1 MAKFVYRMQNVLVLK
16 RKLEEQEKIAYTLA
30 ANALKEEQGKL
41 QELIVRRAS
50 YEKQLSDLMH
60 GVLDLKKIQRC
71 WNSIDA
77 MRSLIREQLINVQ
90 KAEKA
95 LEEARKRLDSVMK
108 DRKTHEKL
116 REHAFE
122 RFKEELKAEEIK
134 EIDELTSYTHSVTD
148 KEG

>member
-1 MAKFVYRMQNVLVLK
+1 MAKFIYRMQNVLVLK
-16 RKLEEQEKIAYTLA
+16 QKLEEQEKINYTIA
-30 ANALKEEQGKL
+30 ANALNTEQQKL

-60 GVLDLKKIQRC
+60 GVLDLRKIQRC
-71 WNSIDA
+71 RNSIDA
-77 MRSLIREQLINVQ
+77 MRSLIRDQLINVQ

-95 LEEARKRLDSVMK
+95 LEEARKRLDTVMK

-122 RFKEELKAEEIK
+122 RFKEELKAAEIK
-134 EIDELTSYTHSVTD
+134 EIDELTSYTHSVTEEED
-148 KEG
+148 

>member
-16 RKLEEQEKIAYTLA
+16 QKLEEQEKIAYTLA
-30 ANALKEEQGKL
+30 ANTLKEEQGKL

-71 WNSIDA
+71 RNSIDA

-134 EIDELTSYTHSVTD
+134 EIDELTSYTHSVT
-148 KEG
+148 KEEG

>member
-1 MAKFVYRMQNVLVLK
+1 VAKFVYRMQNVLVLK
-16 RKLEEQEKIAYTLA
+16 QKLEEQEKIAYTLA
-30 ANALKEEQGKL
+30 ANALKEEQNKL

-60 GVLDLKKIQRC
+60 GILDLKKISRC
-71 WNSIDA
+71 RNSIDA

-95 LEEARKRLDSVMK
+95 LDEERKRLDSVMK

-134 EIDELTSYTHSVTD
+134 EIDELTSYTHSVT
-148 KEG
+148 KEEG

>member
-1 MAKFVYRMQNVLVLK
+1 MEIKVADQ
-16 RKLEEQEKIAYTLA
+16 QENDAGSKAHAKIAQQ
-30 ANALKEEQGKL
+30 QGSPERVTKTARDL
-41 QELIVRRAS
+41 
-50 YEKQLSDLMH
+50 YEFCRYEDDHHLEGFHQCD
-60 GVLDLKKIQRC
+60 R
-71 WNSIDA
+71 
-77 MRSLIREQLINVQ
+77 Q

>member
-1 MAKFVYRMQNVLVLK
+1 MAKFFYRMQNVLVLK
-16 RKLEEQEKIAYTLA
+16 QKLEEQEKINYTIV
-30 ANALKEEQGKL
+30 ANALNTEQQKL

-50 YEKQLSDLMH
+50 YERQLSDMMH
-60 GVLDLKKIQRC
+60 GLLDLKKIQRC
-71 WNSIDA
+71 RNSIDA

-95 LEEARKRLDSVMK
+95 LEEARQRLDTVMK

-122 RFKEELKAEEIK
+122 RFKEELKAAEIK
-134 EIDELTSYTHSVTD
+134 EIDELTSYTHSVTEEED
-148 KEG
+148 